1 MLVAILLMIFDRLEY
16 AWVPWE
22 GVEKYIT
29 IPFVYD
35 SGPIR
40 IDALIYAASVKLQHI
55 ILVLILYVLT
65 PFTRANYWMLG
76 AFMLAFVE
84 LFLTWNEPIL
94 TIPIPFKLWIPVSTA
109 TLKFVAVCNFM
120 WCAVKKAME

>member
-1 MLVAILLMIFDRLEY
+1 MIFDRLEY

-55 ILVLILYVLT
+55 ILVLILYMLT

-76 AFMLAFVE
+76 AFMLALVE

-94 TIPIPFKLWIPVSTA
+94 TIPLPFKLWIPVSTA
-109 TLKFVAVCNFM
+109 SLKFVAVCNFM